1 MQRALHEIA
10 GRFRVTGLSYM
21 NLCGHC
27 NDTYEALLPAILP
40 GDRLECEWMLVHR
53 RDATLKSNPD
63 VEIEVVE
70 PNSAREDELRA
81 ACSKLARHEYY
92 RTCDAHLEGPLVYAH
107 LDGEVV
113 GTAGWFIA
121 GGLARFRSI
130 RTVEHLRRRGV
141 ATSMIRFIQQQPQV
155 REQDGLVIFC
165 DTEDTIHL
173 YERLGFVRHGYLW
186 ALFRPL

>member
-1 MQRALHEIA
+1 MNCERLAQSWSDTSTTARVTLILRALSSTHTST
-10 GRFRVTGLSYM
+10 VS
-21 NLCGHC
+21 
-27 NDTYEALLPAILP
+27 
-40 GDRLECEWMLVHR
+40 
-53 RDATLKSNPD
+53 S
-63 VEIEVVE
+63 
-70 PNSAREDELRA
+70 
-81 ACSKLARHEYY
+81 LAQQ
-92 RTCDAHLEGPLVYAH
+92 
-107 LDGEVV
+107 V
-113 GTAGWFIA
+113 GSSP

-141 ATSMIRFIQQQPQV
+141 ATSMIHFIQQQPQV